1 MSMVSIGNTSR
12 KGVFMPRGENP
23 NSRAN
28 LQPCRT
34 KKEARERG
42 AKGGKASGESRKVL
56 KTFQELDAEFTTD
69 AERKKMLDMLKK
81 RAEQGNLK
89 AWELYANYMGMK
101 PAEKVKAEVDVD
113 SEYQESIQKIKSIMR
128 AENE

>member
-1 MSMVSIGNTSR
+1 
-12 KGVFMPRGENP
+12 MPRGENP

-34 KKEARERG
+34 KEEARERG
-42 AKGGKASGESRKVL
+42 AKGGKASGESRRVL

-101 PAEKVKAEVDVD
+101 PVEKISVANVD
-113 SEYQESIQKIKSIMR
+113 QEAIDGLKEAIALRRTNGESQQ
-128 AENE
+128 E

>member
-1 MSMVSIGNTSR
+1 
-12 KGVFMPRGENP
+12 MPRGENP

-28 LQPCRT
+28 LQKFGSEKDAR
-34 KKEARERG
+34 KEGEKGR
-42 AKGGKASGESRKVL
+42 AKAKENRKVL

-101 PAEKVKAEVDVD
+101 PVEKISVANVD
-113 SEYQESIQKIKSIMR
+113 QEAIDGLKEAIALRRTNGESQQ
-128 AENE
+128 E